1 MQYSNT
7 LDYIHSF
14 IDFEKIPQYSY
25 ASSFRL
31 ERMQA
36 FLEEL
41 SNPHKTLKAIHI
53 AGSKG
58 KGSTCAIIASILREA
73 GYTVGL
79 YTSPHLLDTRERIRV
94 LIKGSRLKAEGL
106 RNLEGAIEEQ
116 EFIGLIEKIKPA
128 AEKFRDHKELGKL
141 SFFEILTACAFLYF
155 KEKKVDFAVLETGL
169 GGRLDAT
176 NVTEP
181 LVCGITNISLEHVD
195 KLGNSL
201 EEIACEKAGIIKP
214 QATVF
219 CAPQDE
225 RVIRVI
231 KDACRERNAK
241 LYETSRDIGD
251 LEINLLGVHQCEN
264 AALATAISKHINV
277 KEEAIRRGLKNV
289 SWPGRLQ
296 VIQKEPYLVLDGAQN
311 MVSIKIV
318 LSTIKQVF
326 SYKRLIC
333 IFGVSSD
340 KDIKGMSA
348 ELDNTVDTAILTRSS
363 SERAKAPIEL
373 KENFYNT
380 NIELTGNVEEALR
393 MSLEIASKEDLIL
406 VTGSLYVVAAALS
419 LHFNIVKV

>member
-1 MQYSNT
+1 M
-7 LDYIHSF
+7 DYKRTIEYVDSF

-31 ERMQA
+31 ERMHA

-41 SNPHKTLKAIHI
+41 GSPHKALKVIHI

-58 KGSTCAIIASILREA
+58 KGSTCAIIAAILREA
-73 GYTVGL
+73 GYAVGL

-94 LIKGSRLKAEGL
+94 LNGISKGFDGS
-106 RNLEGAIEEQ
+106 IEEQ
-116 EFIGLIEKIKPA
+116 EFIELIEKIKPV
-128 AEKFRDHKELGKL
+128 AEKFRDHKKLGKL

-155 KEKKVDFAVLETGL
+155 NEKKVDFAVLETGL

-181 LVCGITNISLEHVD
+181 LVCGITNISLEHTD

-201 EEIACEKAGIIKP
+201 EEIASEKTGIIKS
-214 QATVF
+214 QVTVF

-241 LYETSRDIGD
+241 LYETNRDIGD
-251 LEINLLGVHQCEN
+251 LEINLLGAHQREN
-264 AALATAISKHINV
+264 AALAAAISKHINI

-311 MVSIKIV
+311 TTSIKAV
-318 LSTIKQVF
+318 LSSIKQIF

-340 KDIKGMSA
+340 KDINGMSV
-348 ELDNTVDTAILTRSS
+348 ELDKAADMIILTKSS
-363 SERAKAPIEL
+363 SERAKPPVDL
-373 KENFYNT
+373 KENFHNT
-380 NIELTGNVEEALR
+380 DIKLTDNVEEALEV
-393 MSLEIASKEDLIL
+393 SLEIAGKEDLIL
-406 VTGSLYVVAAALS
+406 VTGSLYVVAIVLS
-419 LHFNIVKV
+419 LHFNNVKV